1 MESQPQVGAP
11 KRRSDF
17 LTVLCVLSFL
27 GSGFG
32 IVNSLTNYANAD
44 VLSEIGREAIVQT
57 REKVDEEVESGKG
70 KKIAEKMISG
80 ASAMLDPEKLK
91 QNYLLGL
98 ISNLITLG
106 GAIMMF
112 RLRKIGFW
120 MYIAGTMV
128 LVATPLIIFGV
139 SNLLGLGITFG
150 FGVVGLLFIVLYS
163 INLKQLQ

>member
-1 MESQPQVGAP
+1 
-11 KRRSDF
+11 
-17 LTVLCVLSFL
+17 
-27 GSGFG
+27 
-32 IVNSLTNYANAD
+32 
-44 VLSEIGREAIVQT
+44 
-57 REKVDEEVESGKG
+57 
-70 KKIAEKMISG
+70 MISG

-150 FGVVGLLFIVLYS
+150 FGVVGVLFIVLYS

>member
-150 FGVVGLLFIVLYS
+150 FGVVGILFIVLYS